1 MKLFL
6 SSLLVCFFLFSC
18 NSNDSISPKEFAE
31 MACDCIK
38 LSKDTSEEGARTFQE
53 CNSKNTELLSAYR
66 LDTAWM
72 AGYRSELM
80 KILKDCLTE

>member
-1 MKLFL
+1 MKLCL
-6 SSLLVCFFLFSC
+6 SSLLICLFLFSC
-18 NSNDSISPKEFAE
+18 NSNDSISTKEFAE

-38 LSKDTSEEGARTFQE
+38 LSKDTSKEGVQAFQE

-72 AGYRSELM
+72 AGYRLELM
-80 KILKDCLTE
+80 KILKNCLTE